1 MNKEII
7 LIDNGV
13 YYQKENIY
21 IFNDLTYLN
30 SKFDY
35 KAHKPLFEFDSL
47 QEAVNLTDS
56 MSNFCFPT
64 LNDFKYNYE
73 ESMEKYNKVYYWK
86 QICNFLYNYERYNGD
101 VELTDLINH
110 FAEEHKQR
118 LQKEEE
124 KSKPKRK
131 GLFKWF
137 KKDKGE

>member
-1 MNKEII
+1 MDNKII

-30 SKFDY
+30 AKFNDNVN
-35 KAHKPLFEFDSL
+35 KRLFEFNSL
-47 QEAVNLTDS
+47 QEALNVINS
-56 MSNFCFPT
+56 MSNFCFPS
-64 LNDFKYNYE
+64 LNDFKYNHE
-73 ESMEKYNKVYYWK
+73 ESMEKYNRVDYWR
-86 QICNFLYNYERYNGD
+86 QICNFLDNYERYNGGIK
-101 VELTDLINH
+101 LTDLINH
-110 FAEEHKQR
+110 LAKEHNQR

-137 KKDKGE
+137 KKKA